1 MRLFAGFGR
10 QHVLLALGFCIPVQ
24 LAHVFYMLIDHK
36 PIPAWLLAFWAVMSF
51 LFALLGIACAVAS
64 DNVLGDKVRTS
75 VRLVVA
81 MLVAAV
87 VMTLVSEALFQV
99 APAFLTS
106 PEEEM
111 MGAYANGFHRLAFRF
126 ITSGDTAML
135 LVPLYMMCQAIR
147 RANERL
153 HAVQLASVAAERD
166 MVEADLRAMQ
176 ARVEPDLLFAALN
189 AVDQAYARSVEEGER
204 ALDALIGYLRAALP
218 AEAGATSTVA
228 AELDLVRAY
237 VGLAELLSG
246 PKLELEIAA
255 EPAARANAMPA
266 MLLLPLAR
274 WAVDGAAAALKLVA
288 RQANGVLEISLRSD
302 FAHGPRAETQDIAGV
317 RERLT
322 SLYGSR
328 ATLEASTEPHVR
340 RAFIALPLSS
350 PA

>member
-1 MRLFAGFGR
+1 MRLFTGFGR

-36 PIPAWLLAFWAVMSF
+36 PVPAWLLAFWAFMSF

-64 DNVLGDKVRTS
+64 DNVLGDKARTP

-111 MGAYANGFHRLAFRF
+111 MGAYANSFHRLAFRF

-153 HAVQLASVAAERD
+153 HTVQLASLTAERNV
-166 MVEADLRAMQ
+166 VEADLRAMQ
-176 ARVEPDLLFAALN
+176 ARVEPELLFAALR
-189 AVDQAYARSVEEGER
+189 AVDEGYARSLAAGER
-204 ALDALIGYLRAALP
+204 ALDALIAFLRAALP
-218 AEAGATSTVA
+218 AEPGSTSTVA

-237 VGLAELLSG
+237 VGVAELLAG
-246 PKLELEIAA
+246 PKLDLEISA

-274 WAVDGAAAALKLVA
+274 WALDGAAGALKLVA
-288 RQANGVLEISLRSD
+288 RRGNGVLEISLRSD
-302 FAHGPRAETQDIAGV
+302 FAQSPGAETQDIAGV

-322 SLYGSR
+322 NLYGTR

-340 RAFIALPLSS
+340 RAFIALPV
-350 PA
+350 